1 MTVDGKPVN
10 NYSPI
15 WPDDPRVKV
24 EHGGGIEWTIKD
36 GVPYHVPTLMREVKE
51 MVESARAS
59 LKRRPTS
66 SQE

>member
-36 GVPYHVPTLMREVKE
+36 GVPYHVPALVKE
-51 MVESARAS
+51 IKDLVSKARAEMRS
-59 LKRRPTS
+59 RRPTS
-66 SQE
+66 SQ